1 MFEYITVN
9 AAQSFWRELMQK
21 HIDASILQERGHE
34 ITKFYEQIQQ
44 IAAKL

>member
-34 ITKFYEQIQQ
+34 ITKFYEQI
-44 IAAKL
+44 